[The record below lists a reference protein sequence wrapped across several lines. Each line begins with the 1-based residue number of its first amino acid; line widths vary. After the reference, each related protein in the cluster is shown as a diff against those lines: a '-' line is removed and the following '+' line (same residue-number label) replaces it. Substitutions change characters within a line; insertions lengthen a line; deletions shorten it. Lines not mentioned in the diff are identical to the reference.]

1 MLNLHN
7 VYTIEIENCYF
18 IVNFGGVDSSH
29 TNIEI
34 GPGKL
39 TIWNTTFYQRNLKWF
54 LLWEGSPKKWWH
66 SMEFVTVNNMKIL
79 KFVTASLFWIILEQK
94 AELLFFIEG
103 TATGV
108 LESTGRKSVCTKFG
122 LLKILLYLN
131 QVAGVGIVSSNDV
144 RNLLRNELVLRV
156 INLLNVKLNANI

>member
-1 MLNLHN
+1 
-7 VYTIEIENCYF
+7 
-18 IVNFGGVDSSH
+18 
-29 TNIEI
+29 
-34 GPGKL
+34 
-39 TIWNTTFYQRNLKWF
+39 
-54 LLWEGSPKKWWH
+54 
-66 SMEFVTVNNMKIL
+66 MEFVTVNNMKIL

-108 LESTGRKSVCTKFG
+108 LESTG

-156 INLLNVKLNANI
+156 INLLNVKLNANIWQY

>member
-1 MLNLHN
+1 
-7 VYTIEIENCYF
+7 
-18 IVNFGGVDSSH
+18 
-29 TNIEI
+29 
-34 GPGKL
+34 
-39 TIWNTTFYQRNLKWF
+39 
-54 LLWEGSPKKWWH
+54 
-66 SMEFVTVNNMKIL
+66 MEFVTVNNMKIL

-131 QVAGVGIVSSNDV
+131 QVAGVRIVSSNGV

-156 INLLNVKLNANI
+156 INLLNVKLNANIWQY

>member
-1 MLNLHN
+1 MVLIVGGQSKEMVALNGICN
-7 VYTIEIENCYF
+7 SKQYENTQIRNSQFILDYFRAYF
-18 IVNFGGVDSSH
+18 IV
-29 TNIEI
+29 I
-34 GPGKL
+34 
-39 TIWNTTFYQRNLKWF
+39 
-54 LLWEGSPKKWWH
+54 
-66 SMEFVTVNNMKIL
+66 
-79 KFVTASLFWIILEQK
+79 
-94 AELLFFIEG
+94 LLFFIEG

>member
-1 MLNLHN
+1 
-7 VYTIEIENCYF
+7 
-18 IVNFGGVDSSH
+18 
-29 TNIEI
+29 
-34 GPGKL
+34 
-39 TIWNTTFYQRNLKWF
+39 
-54 LLWEGSPKKWWH
+54 
-66 SMEFVTVNNMKIL
+66 MEFVTVNNMKIL

-103 TATGV
+103 AATGV
-108 LESTGRKSVCTKFG
+108 LESTARKSVCSKFG

-156 INLLNVKLNANI
+156 INLLNVKLNANIWQY

>member
-1 MLNLHN
+1 
-7 VYTIEIENCYF
+7 
-18 IVNFGGVDSSH
+18 
-29 TNIEI
+29 
-34 GPGKL
+34 
-39 TIWNTTFYQRNLKWF
+39 
-54 LLWEGSPKKWWH
+54 
-66 SMEFVTVNNMKIL
+66 MEFVTVNNMKIL

-103 TATGV
+103 TVTGV

-131 QVAGVGIVSSNDV
+131 QVAGVGIISSNDV

-156 INLLNVKLNANI
+156 INLLNVKLNANIWQY

>member
-1 MLNLHN
+1 
-7 VYTIEIENCYF
+7 
-18 IVNFGGVDSSH
+18 
-29 TNIEI
+29 
-34 GPGKL
+34 
-39 TIWNTTFYQRNLKWF
+39 
-54 LLWEGSPKKWWH
+54 
-66 SMEFVTVNNMKIL
+66 MKIL

-103 TATGV
+103 TAT
-108 LESTGRKSVCTKFG
+108 ESTGRKSVCTKFG

>member
-1 MLNLHN
+1 
-7 VYTIEIENCYF
+7 
-18 IVNFGGVDSSH
+18 
-29 TNIEI
+29 
-34 GPGKL
+34 
-39 TIWNTTFYQRNLKWF
+39 
-54 LLWEGSPKKWWH
+54 
-66 SMEFVTVNNMKIL
+66 MEFVTVNNMKKL
-79 KFVTASLFWIILEQK
+79 KFVTASLFWIFLEQK

-108 LESTGRKSVCTKFG
+108 LESTG

-156 INLLNVKLNANI
+156 INLLNVKLNANIWQY